1 MNPQDALR
9 ILDAVCSQATMNRQ
23 QHVEVQQAV
32 RILAETINPKSI
44 TAPEPKSITAPEPET
59 IKFPDMG
66 ELRRGPE

>member
-44 TAPEPKSITAPEPET
+44 TAPEPET
-59 IKFPDMG
+59 IKFPDMR